1 MRSGPPPGLRLAFIA
16 KEPWR
21 LIGRI
26 GLVVAICVAGTLG
39 AMYRNFQ
46 IELAAVENDLAKI
59 HRASALKAERAAI
72 SPDIRSRTAEEVKAA
87 NGVIRRLSLPWEDLF
102 IAIEGSIDD
111 DVTLISIEPQSEA
124 GQVTITAEARSAQS
138 MTDYGQR
145 LASSARFGDV
155 RIQSHQVQVQDPQK
169 PVRFTLL
176 ARWLVPGRATR
187 GKQEDL
193 YDKR

>member
-1 MRSGPPPGLRLAFIA
+1 MRSGPPPVLRLAFIA
-16 KEPWR
+16 QEPWR

-46 IELAAVENDLAKI
+46 IELAAVENNLAKI

-102 IAIEGSIDD
+102 TAIEGSIDD

-155 RIQSHQVQVQDPQK
+155 RIQSHQVQAQDPQK

-187 GKQEDL
+187 GTPGGPV
-193 YDKR
+193 